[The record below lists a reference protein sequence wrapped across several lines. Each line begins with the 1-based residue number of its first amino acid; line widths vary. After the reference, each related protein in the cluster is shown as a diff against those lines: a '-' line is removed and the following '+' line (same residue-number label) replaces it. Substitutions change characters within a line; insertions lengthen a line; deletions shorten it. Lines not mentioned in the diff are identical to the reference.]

1 MDSGVVPVFA
11 RNTKMETNILL
22 SHQLKFDPLSTDI
35 RAKVLLLSVV
45 LWWGQSGLQKPVVL
59 SSDRFVTL
67 QSSAGL

>member
-1 MDSGVVPVFA
+1 MDSGVDSVFA
-11 RNTKMETNILL
+11 RNTKMVTHILP
-22 SHQLKFDPLSTDI
+22 SHQLKLEPSSTDI
-35 RAKVLLLSVV
+35 RAKVPLLSVV